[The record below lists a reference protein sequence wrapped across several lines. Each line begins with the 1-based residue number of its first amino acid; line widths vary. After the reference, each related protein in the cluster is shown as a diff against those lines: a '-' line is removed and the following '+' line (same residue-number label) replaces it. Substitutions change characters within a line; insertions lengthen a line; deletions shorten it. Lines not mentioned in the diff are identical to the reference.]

1 MAKRAELMSSISQ
14 VVFARSLYITAE
26 EPKFF
31 RISNTVVVC
40 LKELGQLDS
49 STELVHL
56 VRERSEN

>member
-1 MAKRAELMSSISQ
+1 MSSISQ

-40 LKELGQLDS
+40 LEELEQLDS